1 MKRLSLALASA
12 AALGAAPAFAQ
23 DAGETYDEDDLIP
36 MTLVSEDE
44 LTDAV
49 VYWSDGDRMGEI
61 VGWDTD
67 GSDISTLL
75 VHEIRSVGDV
85 AARYR
90 ITGEDVIGFH
100 EDQETVVLRLDQDGY
115 DDAYGDMYD

>member
-90 ITGEDVIGFH
+90 ITGEDITGFSD
-100 EDQETVVLRLDQDGY
+100 DQRTVVLSLNE
-115 DDAYGDMYD
+115 DAYEPDY